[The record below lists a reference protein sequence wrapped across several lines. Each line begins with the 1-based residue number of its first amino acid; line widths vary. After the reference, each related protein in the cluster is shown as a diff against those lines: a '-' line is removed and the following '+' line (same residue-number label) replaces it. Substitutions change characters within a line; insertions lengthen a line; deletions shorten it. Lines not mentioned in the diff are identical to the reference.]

1 MSFLTTLDNLDC
13 EAFLNE
19 FPHLKLLFKETQ
31 SLFISATIV
40 LVLLTRAAGIAYF
53 GLGVIVVC
61 MLAKKLKRMIRQ
73 PRPVGTDK
81 VTYGYVHLLG
91 AGFPCLKRP
100 ADLSMPSTHSAAIT
114 FYAVYIILAANLL
127 PIHPAWHFPSS
138 PYVRVIPSV
147 ISLPWATG
155 VSLSRVGLHHHT
167 MSQVGAGCLLGAIT
181 AGVWFKLWVMGLNQW
196 GAVAETGL
204 HNLLGF

>member
-1 MSFLTTLDNLDC
+1 MSFFTALDHLDC
-13 EAFLNE
+13 EAFLND

-81 VTYGYVHLLG
+81 VTYG
-91 AGFPCLKRP
+91 
-100 ADLSMPSTHSAAIT
+100 MPSTHSAAIT

-127 PIHPAWHFPSS
+127 PIHPAWHFPTS

-147 ISLPWATG
+147 ISIPWATG

-181 AGVWFKLWVMGLNQW
+181 AAVWFKLWIMGLNQW
-196 GAVAETGL
+196 GAVVETGL
-204 HNLLGF
+204 HHLLGF

>member
-1 MSFLTTLDNLDC
+1 MSLLTALDHLDC
-13 EAFLNE
+13 EAFLND

-81 VTYGYVHLLG
+81 VTYG
-91 AGFPCLKRP
+91 
-100 ADLSMPSTHSAAIT
+100 MPSTHSAAIT

-127 PIHPAWHFPSS
+127 PIHPAWHFPNS

-181 AGVWFKLWVMGLNQW
+181 AGVWFKLWIMGVNQW

-204 HNLLGF
+204 HTLLGF

>member
-1 MSFLTTLDNLDC
+1 MSLLNYLDTIDC
-13 EAFLNE
+13 EAFLND

-31 SLFISATIV
+31 SIFISATIV

-61 MLAKKLKRMIRQ
+61 LLAKKLKRVIRQ
-73 PRPVGTDK
+73 PRPVGTNK
-81 VTYGYVHLLG
+81 VTYG
-91 AGFPCLKRP
+91 
-100 ADLSMPSTHSAAIT
+100 MPSTHSAAIT

-147 ISLPWATG
+147 ISLPWAIG

-167 MSQVGAGCLLGAIT
+167 MSQVGAGCLLGALT
-181 AGVWFKLWVMGLNQW
+181 AAVWFKLWVMGLNQF
-196 GAVAETGL
+196 GGVCETAL